1 MQKFKVGDLVQ
12 IKDTGY
18 FGLENGRLA
27 GRIGIVVKL
36 YDKAFT
42 LYTTDTAHVFLS
54 DGGVGI
60 VRGFYY
66 YELTLLASNE

>member
-27 GRIGIVVKL
+27 GEIGIVIKL

-42 LYTTDTAHVFLS
+42 LNVTDTVHVFLA
-54 DGGVGI
+54 DGI
-60 VRGFYY
+60 IRGFYF
-66 YELTLLASNE
+66 YELTLLSDDE

>member
-1 MQKFKVGDLVQ
+1 MEKFKVGDLVQ

-27 GRIGIVVKL
+27 GELGIVVRL
-36 YDKAFT
+36 YNTAFT
-42 LYTTDTAHVFLS
+42 MYTTDTAHVLLTA
-54 DGGVGI
+54 DGI

-66 YELTLLASNE
+66 YELTLLSRDE

>member
-1 MQKFKVGDLVQ
+1 MQKFKVGDLVV

-18 FGLENGRLA
+18 FGLEHGRLA
-27 GRIGIVVKL
+27 GEIGIVVKL

-54 DGGVGI
+54 EGM
-60 VRGFYY
+60 VRGFYF
-66 YELTLLASNE
+66 YELTLLSSDG

>member
-27 GRIGIVVKL
+27 GELGIVVKL
-36 YDKAFT
+36 YDNAFT
-42 LYTTDTAHVFLS
+42 LYTTDTAHVYLP
-54 DGGVGI
+54 DGI
-60 VRGFYY
+60 IRGFYF